1 LFFHIYPNPR
11 AAIAFAEGIQAPQ
24 EELREAAH
32 HFEEFFEEV
41 FVEYAKQGEILDMI
55 VADNIGEHMIGNL
68 YVKFATEEQA
78 EAVLRTMTGK
88 YYN

>member
-1 LFFHIYPNPR
+1 
-11 AAIAFAEGIQAPQ
+11 
-24 EELREAAH
+24 
-32 HFEEFFEEV
+32 
-41 FVEYAKQGEILDMI
+41 MI